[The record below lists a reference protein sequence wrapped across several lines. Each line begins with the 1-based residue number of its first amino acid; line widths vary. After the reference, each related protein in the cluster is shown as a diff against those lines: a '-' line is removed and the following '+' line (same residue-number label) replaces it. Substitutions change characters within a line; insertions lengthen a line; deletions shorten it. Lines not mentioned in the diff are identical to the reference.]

1 MAKTQLKIGPHSQ
14 RESFKKLDGR
24 GAVARRLKALR
35 TEVADA
41 LGGEDMLS
49 PQQGI
54 LIECLAIRVI
64 RCRMLLARMLDG
76 DDLSAESERRLNWH
90 LANIRRDLQALGLER
105 RAMAEP
111 SLADLLGGKAA

>member
-1 MAKTQLKIGPHSQ
+1 MAKTYPIIGPHSQ

-35 TEVADA
+35 NELADA

-54 LIECLAIRVI
+54 LIEVLSIRVI
-64 RCRMLLARMLDG
+64 RCRRLLARMVDG
-76 DDLSAESERRLNWH
+76 DDLSAEGERRLSWH
-90 LANIRRDLQALGLER
+90 LASIRRDLQALGLEK
-105 RAMAEP
+105 RAKTPPRLAE
-111 SLADLLGGKAA
+111 LLGGKAA